1 MAVGVQGRP
10 DLRNS
15 VLGVLVEAKA
25 RLTLRITQFVQVAF
39 QRELAA
45 ALSELRHLHCL
56 ADVAHTLRNY
66 WRCLLG

>member
-25 RLTLRITQFVQVAF
+25 RLTLGITQFVQVAF

-45 ALSELRHLHCL
+45 ALSELRHPHCV